1 MPPRI
6 KRPASRARFLNWEA
20 GLAIGVGICAGA
32 YIWPPIFREVSLQAT
47 MFKWENAPGC
57 FQVTGLD
64 KLYEK
69 QELEKKEAGAKK

>member
-6 KRPASRARFLNWEA
+6 KRPRGSYLNWEA
-20 GLAIGVGICAGA
+20 GLAIGVGIVAGA
-32 YIWPPIFREVSLQAT
+32 YIWPPIFRQVSFNLYSPALS
-47 MFKWENAPGC
+47 

-69 QELEKKEAGAKK
+69 QEVEKKEKEESK